1 MTVIDAWSLGPW
13 KMPLPCTHAY
23 SVPERSTPCSTT
35 VSPLALTSLF
45 PDTCSCGAVVAP
57 DEGGD
62 GVGVGVGEED
72 GDVVGE
78 GLGEAVLPP
87 LQAVP
92 LRVNAV
98 GRCWCRCR

>member
-1 MTVIDAWSLGPW
+1 
-13 KMPLPCTHAY
+13 MPLPCTHAY

-35 VSPLALTSLF
+35 VWPLALTSLF

-57 DEGGD
+57 DEVGD

-72 GDVVGE
+72 GDVVGLGE

-87 LQAVP
+87 LQAAP
-92 LRVNAV
+92 LRVKAV
-98 GRCWCRCR
+98 GAVLVPL